1 YNQLPVIADRLGLDT
16 RNDSNLWKDH
26 ALLTLNE
33 AVIWSFNQDGVRI
46 VDHHTASKE
55 FSSFC
60 ENERKKSREPSA
72 DWSWIVPPMS
82 SSTTSVFHNYYEMN
96 LSLPNYLLQKEPW
109 TTNKGKALLQS
120 HAKV

>member
-1 YNQLPVIADRLGLDT
+1 
-16 RNDSNLWKDH
+16 
-26 ALLTLNE
+26 
-33 AVIWSFNQDGVRI
+33 
-46 VDHHTASKE
+46 
-55 FSSFC
+55 
-60 ENERKKSREPSA
+60 
-72 DWSWIVPPMS
+72 MS